1 MATQTVRVV
10 ARILARPGQAEAL
23 RAILLELV
31 EATREESGCISYRLL
46 QNRADPADFTFM
58 EEWDSDEAIDAHLSS
73 THLQDAITKAQ
84 TLFAA
89 PPDIRRYS
97 AIA

>member
-10 ARILARPGQAEAL
+10 ARILARPGQADAL

-31 EATREESGCISYRLL
+31 EVTRKEDGCISYRLL
-46 QNRADPADFTFM
+46 QNRANPTDFTFV
-58 EEWDSDEAIDAHLSS
+58 EEWSSDEAIDAHLSS
-73 THLQDAITKAQ
+73 LHLQDAIAKAQ
-84 TLFAA
+84 SMFAA

-97 AIA
+97 SIA